1 MTAPGQG
8 AYPNPMHRDRLHFLL
23 LNVGHFLD
31 HLFMLIF
38 AAVAALALSSD
49 WRMGYG
55 DLLKHA
61 TPGFFA
67 FGLFSLPAGWLADK
81 WSREGMMCVFFA
93 GIGIASIAAGLT
105 ETPLQ
110 MGVALFVIG
119 MFAAI
124 YHPVGLAIVTAK
136 WRNTGIRLAVNG
148 VWGNLGVASAAL
160 ITGYLIDNGSW
171 RAAFVVPGAFSLAVG
186 VAYLAARWPEI
197 RTGKGPARVAAAA
210 SEVPLTPEY
219 KRTLVRF
226 SAIVFVTAAVSSIVF
241 QSTTFA
247 LPKIFDERLKDL
259 AGSATAVGS
268 YAFLVFS
275 LAAFA
280 QLVVG
285 YLVDRYSI
293 RLVFAAVVGLQAI
306 FFATMLNL
314 TGVSALLVAFGFML
328 VVFGQIPINDVM
340 VGRIT
345 RSEWRA
351 RMYAVRYIVT
361 LSVAASA
368 VPMIAGIHATWGF
381 AALFMVMAGAASLI
395 FVSVLMLPSTA
406 AMAGRPAP
414 QPAE

>member
-1 MTAPGQG
+1 MD
-8 AYPNPMHRDRLHFLL
+8 RDRINFFFL
-23 LNVGHFLD
+23 NMGHFLD
-31 HLFMLIF
+31 HLCMLVF
-38 AAVAALALSSD
+38 ATVAALRLTTEWNMSYAEVIP
-49 WRMGYG
+49 Y
-55 DLLKHA
+55 A
-61 TPGFFA
+61 TPGYIA
-67 FGLFSLPAGWLADK
+67 FGIFAIPAGWLADK
-81 WSREGMMCVFFA
+81 WSKEGMMTIFF
-93 GIGIASIAAGLT
+93 IGMGLSTFFTAMAS
-105 ETPLQ
+105 TPLQ
-110 MGVALFVIG
+110 IGIGLFMIGV
-119 MFAAI
+119 FAAI
-124 YHPVGLAIVTAK
+124 YHPVGIAMVVHGREKTGVPLAI
-136 WRNTGIRLAVNG
+136 NGIF
-148 VWGNLGVASAAL
+148 GNMGVAVAAL
-160 ITGYLIDNGSW
+160 LTGYLIDTSGWRTAFLLPGVVSIAFGIAYAW
-171 RAAFVVPGAFSLAVG
+171 FVHAGRHARAADIASGAAAKKAAAGTVTLDRATLIRVFAIIIFSTAVG
-186 VAYLAARWPEI
+186 GI
-197 RTGKGPARVAAAA
+197 I
-210 SEVPLTPEY
+210 
-219 KRTLVRF
+219 F
-226 SAIVFVTAAVSSIVF
+226 H
-241 QSTTFA
+241 STTFA

-368 VPMIAGIHATWGF
+368 VPMIAGIHANWGF
-381 AALFMVMAGAASLI
+381 AALFLVMAGAASLI

-406 AMAGRPAP
+406 AMRGRPVA
-414 QPAE
+414 QAAE